1 MSHQWH
7 DVVVGGPTIT
17 GESGL
22 GRVEFGP
29 EDLRLVREAVRVVA
43 EQHVPD
49 RASDAMLAVH
59 ELAVNSIIHGGG
71 HGVLRIEQTAD
82 SLVFT
87 VEDTDGTSSEPR
99 IHEPV
104 GHSTS
109 GRGLLIAQRLSD
121 RLTIEALRGRTR
133 VRLHLA
139 LAPVPSGAAGRA

>member
-1 MSHQWH
+1 MSQEWH
-7 DVVVGGPTIT
+7 DGKVGGPMIS

-29 EDLRLVREAVRVVA
+29 EDLRLVREAVRVAA
-43 EQHVPD
+43 EQHVPE
-49 RASDAMLAVH
+49 RVGDAMLAVH

-71 HGVLRIEQTAD
+71 QGVLRIDRTVD

-87 VEDTDGTSSEPR
+87 VEDSDGTSSVPR
-99 IHEPV
+99 V
-104 GHSTS
+104 GAPASQSTS

-121 RLTIEALRGRTR
+121 RLTIESPPGHTR

-139 LAPVPSGAAGRA
+139 LTPVTATPVG

>member
-7 DVVVGGPTIT
+7 DDNVGGPRDT

-22 GRVEFGP
+22 SHVEFGP
-29 EDLRLVREAVRVVA
+29 EDLRLVRETVRAVA
-43 EQHVPD
+43 ERHVPE

-71 HGVLRIEQTAD
+71 HGVLLIDQTAD

-87 VEDTDGTSSEPR
+87 VEDSDGTSSVPR
-99 IHEPV
+99 IREPA
-104 GHSTS
+104 GHATS

-121 RLTIEALRGRTR
+121 RLTIESPPGRTR
-133 VRLHLA
+133 VRLHLR
-139 LAPVPSGAAGRA
+139 LTPMTAGRAQPA

>member
-1 MSHQWH
+1 MPHQWH
-7 DVVVGGPTIT
+7 DGLVGGPTIT

-22 GRVEFGP
+22 GHVEFGP
-29 EDLRLVREAVRVVA
+29 EDLRLVREAVRTVA

-71 HGVLRIEQTAD
+71 HGVLRIDQTDD

-87 VEDTDGTSSEPR
+87 VEDTDGTASVPSIGEP
-99 IHEPV
+99 H
-104 GHSTS
+104 GQATS

-121 RLTIEALRGRTR
+121 RLTIEAPPGRTR
-133 VRLHLA
+133 VRLHLS
-139 LAPVPSGAAGRA
+139 LTPVAASRN